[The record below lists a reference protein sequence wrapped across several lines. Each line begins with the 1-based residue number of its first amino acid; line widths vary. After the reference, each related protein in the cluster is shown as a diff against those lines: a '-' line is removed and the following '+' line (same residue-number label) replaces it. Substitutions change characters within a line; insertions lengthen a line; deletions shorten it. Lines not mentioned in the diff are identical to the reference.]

1 MLVSTHKIENLGVAL
16 MSTFKRSILLSSCI
30 SLVLGLTTTIP
41 ALAEKKYS
49 RGASDTEIVIG
60 NFVPYSGPASAY
72 GAVGKTAAAYLKMIN
87 DQGGINGRK
96 IRFLS
101 YDDAYS
107 PPKAVEQ
114 TRKLVESD
122 GILALVGTV
131 GTPSNTA
138 IMKYMNSKKVPHLL
152 LASGGTRFGDDP
164 KQYPWTMP
172 FNASYNS
179 EGRAYAELIKAR
191 YPKAKIAVLV
201 QNDDY
206 GKDIYKGVKEGLGDK
221 TSMIVA
227 EAAYDL
233 TDPTVDSQMVKLKAS
248 GADLLLNLST
258 PKFAAQATR
267 KLGELNWRPVHILN
281 NVAAQV
287 GAVLVPAGLENAQ
300 GAITATY
307 VQDATDP
314 AIANAADTKE
324 FKAFLAKYMPDADI
338 NNSLYTY
345 GYSMTGALVHILK
358 EAGDNLTN
366 ENLMKVATSLNK
378 YKAPMLFEGITMTTS
393 PTDHFPI
400 EDLQMQVFKGDRWVP
415 EGGVISSKGK
425 Q

>member
-1 MLVSTHKIENLGVAL
+1 MFSIGKRALLTGICAVAAVSFGA
-16 MSTFKRSILLSSCI
+16 TF
-30 SLVLGLTTTIP
+30 P
-41 ALAEKKYS
+41 AFAEKKYS
-49 RGASDTEIVIG
+49 RGASDTEIVVG

-72 GAVGKTAAAYLKMIN
+72 GVVGKTAAAYFKMIN
-87 DQGGINGRK
+87 DEGGVNGRK

-122 GILALVGTV
+122 GILVMFGTV
-131 GTPSNTA
+131 GTPSNAA

-164 KQYPWTMP
+164 KQFPWTMP

-179 EGRAYAELIKAR
+179 EGRAYAELIKTR
-191 YPKAKIAVLV
+191 YPNAKIGVLV

-206 GKDIYKGVKEGLGDK
+206 GKDIYKGVRDGLGDK

-227 EAAYDL
+227 ETHYDL
-233 TDPTVDSQMVKLKAS
+233 SDPTVDSQMVKLKAS
-248 GADLLLNLST
+248 GADLFLNLST

-287 GAVLVPAGLENAQ
+287 GAVLIPAGLNNAQ

-307 VQDATDP
+307 IKDPTDP
-314 AIANAADTKE
+314 AFVNDADMKQ
-324 FKAFLAKYMPDADI
+324 FKAFMAKYMPDGDL
-338 NNSLYTY
+338 NNSLYAY
-345 GYSMTGALVHILK
+345 GYGIAAAMTHMLK
-358 EAGDNLTN
+358 QAGDNLTHDN
-366 ENLMKVATSLNK
+366 IMKVATSLKNHK
-378 YKAPMLFEGITMTTS
+378 SPLLYEGITMTTS

-400 EDLQMQVFKGDRWVP
+400 EELQMMVFKGDRWVP
-415 EGGVISSKGK
+415 EGGVINSREKK
-425 Q
+425 